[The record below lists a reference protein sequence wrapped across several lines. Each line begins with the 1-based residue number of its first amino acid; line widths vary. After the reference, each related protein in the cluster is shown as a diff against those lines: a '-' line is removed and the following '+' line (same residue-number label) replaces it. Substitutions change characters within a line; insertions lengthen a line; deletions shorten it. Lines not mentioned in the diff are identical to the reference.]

1 MTHTQTTYTNR
12 IALRA
17 GTKGARPAEVG
28 ALASEFEKS
37 ATELKQSKLL
47 KCKQTLQIA
56 TFNVRTLNRIGQLPE
71 LIASVEEH
79 KIDIIC
85 IQEHRYTHT
94 EDIKYHETGNGNNK
108 YSLHDTSNRNGQHLT
123 DFMIENRLANYQKR
137 EGKLWTYT
145 YANNTKVQIDYVL
158 INKKWKNSAMNC
170 EAYSSFEGVST
181 DHRIVTAKIRLNLRK
196 NAKRT
201 ATTKHYDW
209 ALLNNRDTRDKYV
222 LELRNRFETLQE
234 KIKKSTPNDEYE
246 NFVNAHLKAAAKC
259 IPTKLKTK
267 YRIPWE
273 TLAVREKRTLVK
285 TASKNYRKNPTNTNA
300 LKLKTAQYQLAGIY
314 IKEQTEYIQNQIDK
328 IRDSVED
335 RQSRIA
341 WQTINEVSRRKNTA
355 KAKLKAANQ
364 QERMKLWKQH
374 FENLLGNPLKITH
387 EPITRIISKQLDIKL
402 GPFTQEELD
411 SVLRKIKNRKAAGLD
426 EIPPEVWKT
435 RQFDDILLRHCNA
448 VYNQNLIDRW
458 MKGCILPFPKKGDL
472 GLGKNYRGITLTSI
486 AAKIYHALLRNR
498 IEPKIDN
505 ILRKN
510 RNGFRRNRSTTSQ
523 ILTNRRILEGVRAK
537 NLQATL
543 IFVDFTKAFDS
554 IHRGKMEQILLAYG
568 IPKETIAAIT
578 ILYRNTKVKVRSP
591 DGDTEYFDIV
601 AGVLQGDTLAPYLFI
616 ICLDY
621 VLRTSIDKIR
631 ENGFELTKKRSRRYP
646 AATITNAD
654 YADDIA
660 ILANTPDQAETL
672 LHSLER
678 AAASIGL
685 YVNAHKTEY
694 MCYNQTG
701 DISTLEGTP
710 LKLVDKF
717 TYLGSS
723 VESTKKDIETRFAKA
738 WTAINRLSII
748 WKSDLTD
755 KMKCSFF
762 QAAVTSILLYGCTT
776 GTLTKRLE
784 KKLDGNYKNAT
795 CNIEQVLAATPHKT
809 PAVRPPAPYH
819 ENYSS

>member
-1 MTHTQTTYTNR
+1 M
-12 IALRA
+12 
-17 GTKGARPAEVG
+17 
-28 ALASEFEKS
+28 
-37 ATELKQSKLL
+37 
-47 KCKQTLQIA
+47 
-56 TFNVRTLNRIGQLPE
+56 
-71 LIASVEEH
+71 
-79 KIDIIC
+79 
-85 IQEHRYTHT
+85 
-94 EDIKYHETGNGNNK
+94 NNK
-108 YSLHDTSNRNGQHLT
+108 D
-123 DFMIENRLANYQKR
+123 I
-137 EGKLWTYT
+137 
-145 YANNTKVQIDYVL
+145 
-158 INKKWKNSAMNC
+158 
-170 EAYSSFEGVST
+170 
-181 DHRIVTAKIRLNLRK
+181 
-196 NAKRT
+196 
-201 ATTKHYDW
+201 
-209 ALLNNRDTRDKYV
+209 RDKYV

-234 KIKKSTPNDEYE
+234 KTEKSTPNNEYE
-246 NFVNAHLKAAAKC
+246 NFVNAHLEAAAKY
-259 IPTKLKTK
+259 IPTKIKTK
-267 YRIPWE
+267 YRVPWE
-273 TLAVREKRTLVK
+273 TLAVREKRALVK

-314 IKEQTEYIQNQIDK
+314 IKEQTEFIQNQIDK

-364 QERMKLWKQH
+364 QERIKLWKQH
-374 FENLLGNPLKITH
+374 FENLLGNPPKITH

-426 EIPPEVWKT
+426 KIPPEVWKT
-435 RQFDDILLRHCNA
+435 RQFDDILLRHPQRSI
-448 VYNQNLIDRW
+448 NQNPIDRW

-472 GLGKNYRGITLTSI
+472 GLAKNYRGITLTSI
-486 AAKIYHALLRNR
+486 AAKIYNALLRNR

-510 RNGFRRNRSTTSQ
+510 QNGFRRNRSTTSQ
-523 ILTNRRILEGVRAK
+523 ILTIRRILEGVRAK

-568 IPKETIAAIT
+568 IPKETLAAIT

-621 VLRTSIDKIR
+621 VLRTSIDKIK
-631 ENGFELTKKRSRRYP
+631 ENGFELTKKRSRRYS
-646 AATITNAD
+646 ATTITDAD

-694 MCYNQTG
+694 
-701 DISTLEGTP
+701 ITP

-723 VESTKKDIETRFAKA
+723 IESTEKDIETRLTKA

-755 KMKCSFF
+755 KMKCSY
-762 QAAVTSILLYGCTT
+762 VRI
-776 GTLTKRLE
+776 R
-784 KKLDGNYKNAT
+784 DV
-795 CNIEQVLAATPHKT
+795 VLKT
-809 PAVRPPAPYH
+809 
-819 ENYSS
+819 

>member
-1 MTHTQTTYTNR
+1 MDGRSSLYPHGKTVNATVGGVGLLIGPRALQTLNSIEKIQPRMMAATFHGNPRATIISCYSPTN
-12 IALRA
+12 
-17 GTKGARPAEVG
+17 V
-28 ALASEFEKS
+28 SEE
-37 ATELKQSKLL
+37 TELVAFYDKLSSL
-47 KCKQTLQIA
+47 VRSTPKHNMLVIGGNMNAQIA
-56 TFNVRTLNRIGQLPE
+56 
-71 LIASVEEH
+71 
-79 KIDIIC
+79 K
-85 IQEHRYTHT
+85 
-94 EDIKYHETGNGNNK
+94 NGNNK
-108 YSLHDTSNRNGQHLT
+108 YSLHNTSNMNGQHRT
-123 DFMIENRLANYQKR
+123 DFMIENRLACLNTNYQKR

-145 YANNTKVQIDYVL
+145 YANNTKAQINYVL

-181 DHRIVTAKIRLNLRK
+181 NHRIVTAKIRLSLRK
-196 NAKRT
+196 NTKQT
-201 ATTKHYDW
+201 ATTKRYDW
-209 ALLNNRDTRDKYV
+209 ALLNNRDIRDKYV

-234 KIKKSTPNDEYE
+234 KTEKSTPNDEYE
-246 NFVNAHLKAAAKC
+246 NFVNAHLEAAAKC

-267 YRIPWE
+267 YRVPWE
-273 TLAVREKRTLVK
+273 TLAVREKHALVK

-300 LKLKTAQYQLAGIY
+300 LKLKKAQYQLAGIY

-364 QERMKLWKQH
+364 QERIKLWKQH
-374 FENLLGNPLKITH
+374 FENLRGNPPKITH

-448 VYNQNLIDRW
+448 VNNQNPIDRW

-472 GLGKNYRGITLTSI
+472 GLAKNYRGITLTSI
-486 AAKIYHALLRNR
+486 AAKIYNALLRNR

-510 RNGFRRNRSTTSQ
+510 QNGFWRNRSTTAQ
-523 ILTNRRILEGVRAK
+523 ISTTRRILESVRAK

-568 IPKETIAAIT
+568 IPKETVAAIT
-578 ILYRNTKVKVRSP
+578 IIYRNTKVKVRSP
-591 DGDTEYFDIV
+591 DGDTEYF
-601 AGVLQGDTLAPYLFI
+601 
-616 ICLDY
+616 
-621 VLRTSIDKIR
+621 
-631 ENGFELTKKRSRRYP
+631 ELTKKRRRKYP
-646 AATITNAD
+646 AKTITDAD

-678 AAASIGL
+678 AAAGIGL

-694 MCYNQTG
+694 MCYNQMR

-717 TYLGSS
+717 TYLRSS
-723 VESTKKDIETRFAKA
+723 VESTEKDIGTKLTKT

-755 KMKCSFF
+755 KMKLSFF

-776 GTLTKRLE
+776 WTLTKRLE
-784 KKLDGNYKNAT
+784 KLDGNYTRMLRAILNK
-795 CNIEQVLAATPHKT
+795 
-809 PAVRPPAPYH
+809 
-819 ENYSS
+819 S